1 MTIKRDMEAEA
12 RKLAETV
19 RDAAREFATSTGM
32 QATVS
37 IDWVTFNSLN
47 ATCSETVVG
56 AVRVELGGMTVSA

>member
-1 MTIKRDMEAEA
+1 MTIKHDMEVEA

-19 RDAAREFATSTGM
+19 RDAAREFATKTGM

-47 ATCSETVVG
+47 SAFSETVVG
-56 AVRVELGGMTVSA
+56 AVRVELGGMTVKA